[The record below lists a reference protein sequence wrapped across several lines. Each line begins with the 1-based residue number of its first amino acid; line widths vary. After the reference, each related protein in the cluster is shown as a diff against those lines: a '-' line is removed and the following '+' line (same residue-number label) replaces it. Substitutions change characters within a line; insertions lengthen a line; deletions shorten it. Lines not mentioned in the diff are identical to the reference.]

1 MTVEQISVFVE
12 NRSGQLG
19 DVTRVL
25 EAAGINIRALS
36 LSDTTDFGVLRLM
49 ADDTQKAKAALAAA
63 GFTVGS
69 TPVVAVDV
77 EDTPGGLGRV
87 LRVLSEHGINVEYL
101 YAYTQREST
110 RATIIFRFDRTEEAV
125 NVLQQYAKLAKQ
137 GVRGENAASIR
148 AEVEHNAASIA
159 TAFEN
164 QLDALYAA
172 ESMDLSADLTVLQ
185 NMLKGQGL

>member
-25 EAAGINIRALS
+25 EKAGINIRALS

-49 ADDTQKAKAALAAA
+49 ADDAEKARDALAAA
-63 GFTVGS
+63 GFTVGT

-77 EDTPGGLGRV
+77 ADEPGGLGRV
-87 LRVLSEHGINVEYL
+87 LSVLSEHGINVEYL
-101 YAYTQREST
+101 YAYTQQEST

-125 NVLQQYAKLAKQ
+125 NVLES
-137 GVRGENAASIR
+137 RGFR
-148 AEVEHNAASIA
+148 VLGPKDIA
-159 TAFEN
+159 
-164 QLDALYAA
+164 D
-172 ESMDLSADLTVLQ
+172 
-185 NMLKGQGL
+185 

>member
-25 EAAGINIRALS
+25 EEADVNIRALS

-49 ADDTQKAKAALAAA
+49 ADDTQKAREALSKA

-77 EDTPGGLGRV
+77 ADRPGGLGHV
-87 LRVLSEHGINVEYL
+87 LGVLYEHGINVEYL

-125 NVLQQYAKLAKQ
+125 QALLARGIRVL
-137 GVRGENAASIR
+137 GPDDIR
-148 AEVEHNAASIA
+148 E
-159 TAFEN
+159 
-164 QLDALYAA
+164 
-172 ESMDLSADLTVLQ
+172 
-185 NMLKGQGL
+185 

>member
-25 EAAGINIRALS
+25 EEADVNIRALS

-49 ADDTQKAKAALAAA
+49 ADDTQKAREALSKA

-77 EDTPGGLGRV
+77 ADRPGGLGHV
-87 LRVLSEHGINVEYL
+87 LGVLSEHGINVEYL

-125 NVLQQYAKLAKQ
+125 QALLARGIRVL
-137 GVRGENAASIR
+137 GPDDIR
-148 AEVEHNAASIA
+148 E
-159 TAFEN
+159 
-164 QLDALYAA
+164 
-172 ESMDLSADLTVLQ
+172 
-185 NMLKGQGL
+185 

>member
-25 EAAGINIRALS
+25 EKAGINIRALS

-49 ADDTQKAKAALAAA
+49 ADDTEKARDALAAA
-63 GFTVGS
+63 GFTVGT

-77 EDTPGGLGRV
+77 ADEPGGLGRV
-87 LRVLSEHGINVEYL
+87 LSVLSEHGTNVEYL

-125 NVLQQYAKLAKQ
+125 NVLES
-137 GVRGENAASIR
+137 RGFR
-148 AEVEHNAASIA
+148 VLGPKDIA
-159 TAFEN
+159 
-164 QLDALYAA
+164 D
-172 ESMDLSADLTVLQ
+172 
-185 NMLKGQGL
+185 

>member
-25 EAAGINIRALS
+25 EEANINIRALS

-49 ADDTQKAKAALAAA
+49 ADDTEKARNVLSRA

-77 EDTPGGLGRV
+77 ADRPGGLGRV
-87 LRVLSEHGINVEYL
+87 LAVLSEHGINVEYL

-110 RATIIFRFDRTEEAV
+110 RATIIFRFDRTEESV
-125 NVLQQYAKLAKQ
+125 NVLQQ
-137 GVRGENAASIR
+137 RGIR
-148 AEVEHNAASIA
+148 VLGPEDIA
-159 TAFEN
+159 
-164 QLDALYAA
+164 D
-172 ESMDLSADLTVLQ
+172 
-185 NMLKGQGL
+185 

>member
-25 EAAGINIRALS
+25 EEANINIRALS

-49 ADDTQKAKAALAAA
+49 ADDTEKARNVLSRA

-77 EDTPGGLGRV
+77 ADRPGGLGRV
-87 LRVLSEHGINVEYL
+87 LAVLSEHGINVEYL

-125 NVLQQYAKLAKQ
+125 TVLQQ
-137 GVRGENAASIR
+137 RGIR
-148 AEVEHNAASIA
+148 VLGPEDIA
-159 TAFEN
+159 
-164 QLDALYAA
+164 D
-172 ESMDLSADLTVLQ
+172 
-185 NMLKGQGL
+185 

>member
-25 EAAGINIRALS
+25 EKAGINIRALS

-49 ADDTQKAKAALAAA
+49 ADDTEKARDALAAT
-63 GFTVGS
+63 GFTVGT

-77 EDTPGGLGRV
+77 ADEPGGLGRV
-87 LRVLSEHGINVEYL
+87 LSVLSEHGINVEYL
-101 YAYTQREST
+101 YAYTQQEST

-125 NVLQQYAKLAKQ
+125 NVLES
-137 GVRGENAASIR
+137 RGFR
-148 AEVEHNAASIA
+148 VLGPKDIA
-159 TAFEN
+159 
-164 QLDALYAA
+164 D
-172 ESMDLSADLTVLQ
+172 
-185 NMLKGQGL
+185 

>member
-25 EAAGINIRALS
+25 EKANINIRALS

-49 ADDTQKAKAALAAA
+49 ADDTEKAREALAGA

-77 EDTPGGLGRV
+77 ADTPGGLGRV
-87 LRVLSEHGINVEYL
+87 LGVLSEHQRDIKIFHDSAVKYRFKDQIVFHL
-101 YAYTQREST
+101 DFFDVMSHYATS
-110 RATIIFRFDRTEEAV
+110 
-125 NVLQQYAKLAKQ
+125 
-137 GVRGENAASIR
+137 
-148 AEVEHNAASIA
+148 
-159 TAFEN
+159 
-164 QLDALYAA
+164 
-172 ESMDLSADLTVLQ
+172 
-185 NMLKGQGL
+185 

>member
-25 EAAGINIRALS
+25 EEANINIRALS

-49 ADDTQKAKAALAAA
+49 ADDTEKARNVLSRA

-77 EDTPGGLGRV
+77 ADRPGGLGRV
-87 LRVLSEHGINVEYL
+87 LAVLSEHGINVEYL

-125 NVLQQYAKLAKQ
+125 NVLQR
-137 GVRGENAASIR
+137 RGIR
-148 AEVEHNAASIA
+148 VLGPEDIA
-159 TAFEN
+159 
-164 QLDALYAA
+164 D
-172 ESMDLSADLTVLQ
+172 
-185 NMLKGQGL
+185 

>member
-25 EAAGINIRALS
+25 EEADVNIRALS

-49 ADDTQKAKAALAAA
+49 ADDTQKAREALSKA

-77 EDTPGGLGRV
+77 ADRPGGLGHV
-87 LRVLSEHGINVEYL
+87 LGVLSEHGINVAYL

-125 NVLQQYAKLAKQ
+125 QALLARGIRVL
-137 GVRGENAASIR
+137 GPDDIR
-148 AEVEHNAASIA
+148 E
-159 TAFEN
+159 
-164 QLDALYAA
+164 
-172 ESMDLSADLTVLQ
+172 
-185 NMLKGQGL
+185 

>member
-25 EAAGINIRALS
+25 EEADVNIRALS

-49 ADDTQKAKAALAAA
+49 ADDTQKAREALSKA

-77 EDTPGGLGRV
+77 ADRPGGLGHV
-87 LRVLSEHGINVEYL
+87 LGVLSEHCINVEYL

-125 NVLQQYAKLAKQ
+125 QALLARGIRVL
-137 GVRGENAASIR
+137 GPDDIR
-148 AEVEHNAASIA
+148 E
-159 TAFEN
+159 
-164 QLDALYAA
+164 
-172 ESMDLSADLTVLQ
+172 
-185 NMLKGQGL
+185 

>member
-1 MTVEQISVFVE
+1 MPMTVEQISVFVE

-25 EAAGINIRALS
+25 EKAGINIRALS

-49 ADDTQKAKAALAAA
+49 ADDTEKARDALAAA
-63 GFTVGS
+63 GFTVGT

-77 EDTPGGLGRV
+77 ADEPGGLGRV
-87 LRVLSEHGINVEYL
+87 LSVLSEHGINVEYL

-125 NVLQQYAKLAKQ
+125 NVQES
-137 GVRGENAASIR
+137 RGFR
-148 AEVEHNAASIA
+148 VLCPKDIA
-159 TAFEN
+159 
-164 QLDALYAA
+164 D
-172 ESMDLSADLTVLQ
+172 
-185 NMLKGQGL
+185 

>member
-25 EAAGINIRALS
+25 QEAGVNIRALS

-49 ADDTQKAKAALAAA
+49 ADDTRKAREALTKA

-77 EDTPGGLGRV
+77 ADRPGGLGHV
-87 LRVLSEHGINVEYL
+87 LGVLSEHGINVEYL

-110 RATIIFRFDRTEEAV
+110 RATIIFRFDRTDEAIKALLARGIR
-125 NVLQQYAKLAKQ
+125 VL
-137 GVRGENAASIR
+137 GPDDIG
-148 AEVEHNAASIA
+148 
-159 TAFEN
+159 
-164 QLDALYAA
+164 D
-172 ESMDLSADLTVLQ
+172 
-185 NMLKGQGL
+185 

>member
-12 NRSGQLG
+12 NKSGQLG

-25 EAAGINIRALS
+25 EEANVNIRALS

-49 ADDTQKAKAALAAA
+49 ADDTEKARVALVRA

-77 EDTPGGLGRV
+77 ADTPGGLGRV
-87 LRVLSEHGINVEYL
+87 LAVLSEHGINVEYL

-125 NVLQQYAKLAKQ
+125 KAMLERGIRVL
-137 GVRGENAASIR
+137 GPED
-148 AEVEHNAASIA
+148 IA
-159 TAFEN
+159 
-164 QLDALYAA
+164 
-172 ESMDLSADLTVLQ
+172 
-185 NMLKGQGL
+185 G

>member
-25 EAAGINIRALS
+25 EKAGINIRALS

-49 ADDTQKAKAALAAA
+49 ADDTEKARDALAAA
-63 GFTVGS
+63 GFTVGT

-77 EDTPGGLGRV
+77 ADEPGGLGRV
-87 LRVLSEHGINVEYL
+87 LSVLSEHGINVEYL

-110 RATIIFRFDRTEEAV
+110 RATIIFRCDRTEEAV
-125 NVLQQYAKLAKQ
+125 NVLES
-137 GVRGENAASIR
+137 RGFR
-148 AEVEHNAASIA
+148 VLGPKDIA
-159 TAFEN
+159 
-164 QLDALYAA
+164 D
-172 ESMDLSADLTVLQ
+172 
-185 NMLKGQGL
+185 